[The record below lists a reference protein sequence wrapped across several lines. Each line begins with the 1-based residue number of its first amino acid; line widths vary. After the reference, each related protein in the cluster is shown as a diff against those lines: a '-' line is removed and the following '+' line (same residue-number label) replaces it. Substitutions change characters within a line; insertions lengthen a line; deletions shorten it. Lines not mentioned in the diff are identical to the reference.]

1 MSASSTSSSQR
12 SCAVCLMNGATAAT
26 NSATQPLRAQL
37 DASHSPAQPAF
48 QPSSD
53 DADFDSSI
61 SLLLPQESNESDLDS
76 DLDGDLDSVPSAEDE
91 PESAESA
98 PRRRRRPR
106 VLEYIPR
113 RRNHGELRELVEGV
127 DYDLKDLHE
136 PDLRIRDHPP
146 PPEVLYD
153 SFDDAL
159 AGVTAWAKNH
169 GVSYNRHNWA
179 RGGRYRLLMTCHR
192 RGKPSKSREAGG
204 SSVSRKRPG
213 ATSQR
218 TDCKMQFWL
227 VANDYTQLDGQ
238 WRVKWCEN
246 RASISHNHPPARS
259 AKSIASHRRATR
271 TDEMRLHL
279 QAIWPLAGGAKQAL
293 ILVQEKFPEAMLNR
307 QDIINEYR
315 LWQQRDQST

>member
-12 SCAVCLMNGATAAT
+12 PSAVCLINGATAAT

-48 QPSSD
+48 RPSSE
-53 DADFDSSI
+53 DANFDSSI
-61 SLLLPQESNESDLDS
+61 SLLLRQEANESDLDS
-76 DLDGDLDSVPSAEDE
+76 DLDGDLDSVPGAEDE
-91 PESAESA
+91 SESA
-98 PRRRRRPR
+98 PRRR
-106 VLEYIPR
+106 R

-127 DYDLKDLHE
+127 DYDLTDLYE

-159 AGVTAWAKNH
+159 AGVTAWAKDH

-179 RGGRYRLLMTCHR
+179 KGGRYRLLMTCHR
-192 RGKPSKSREAGG
+192 RGKPSSKSRDAGG
-204 SSVSRKRPG
+204 SSVPRKRPG

-218 TDCKMQFWL
+218 TNCKMQFWL

-279 QAIWPLAGGAKQAL
+279 QAIWSLAGGAKQAL

-315 LWQQRDQST
+315 LWQQRDRIA

>member
-1 MSASSTSSSQR
+1 MSALSTSSSQR
-12 SCAVCLMNGATAAT
+12 PSH
-26 NSATQPLRAQL
+26 ATQSLRAQL

-48 QPSSD
+48 LPSSE
-53 DADFDSSI
+53 DADFDSSV
-61 SLLLPQESNESDLDS
+61 SRLLQQEANESNLDS
-76 DLDGDLDSVPSAEDE
+76 DLDGDLDSVPGAEDE
-91 PESAESA
+91 PESAPR

-106 VLEYIPR
+106 VPEYIPR
-113 RRNHGELRELVEGV
+113 RRNHGELRDLVEGV
-127 DYDLKDLHE
+127 DYDLTDLHE

-146 PPEVLYD
+146 PPELLYE
-153 SFDDAL
+153 SFDDAI
-159 AGVTAWAKNH
+159 AGVTAWARDH

-192 RGKPSKSREAGG
+192 RGKPREAGD

-218 TDCKMQFWL
+218 TGCKMQFWL

-246 RASISHNHPPARS
+246 RASISHNHPPAPS

-271 TDEMRLHL
+271 TDEMRRHL
-279 QAIWPLAGGAKQAL
+279 QVIWPLARGAKQAL
-293 ILVQEKFPEAMLNR
+293 TLVQEKFPEALLNR

-315 LWQQRDQST
+315 LWQQREQSK